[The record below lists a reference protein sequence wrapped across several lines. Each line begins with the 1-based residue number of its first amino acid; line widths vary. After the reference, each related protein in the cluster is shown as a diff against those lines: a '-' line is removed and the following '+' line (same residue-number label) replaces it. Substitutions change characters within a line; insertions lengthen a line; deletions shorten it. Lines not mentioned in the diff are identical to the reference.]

1 MKTTTLHLKT
11 MMVAMMLIFFS
22 DIEPPKTI
30 IKQEKL
36 PSTTWQEPL
45 QLSLLKIKHEL
56 QRGQIILLQNS
67 IENQLNN

>member
-36 PSTTWQEPL
+36 PATTWQEPL